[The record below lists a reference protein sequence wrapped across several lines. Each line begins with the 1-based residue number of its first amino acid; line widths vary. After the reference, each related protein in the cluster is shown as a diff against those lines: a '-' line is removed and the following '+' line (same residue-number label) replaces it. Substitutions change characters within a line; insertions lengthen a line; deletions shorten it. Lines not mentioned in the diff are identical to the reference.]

1 MYARSSDARIEWGEV
16 VEATFSIDQRFRYDY
31 PGPIADLQHRLMV
44 VPREFHGDQRRVASR
59 LAVAP
64 TAAVH
69 EALDRFGNPVASVFA
84 RRVERHIEFD
94 HRSLVTRTLGEH
106 HVPAAMLEDEAL
118 LRPTALTA
126 CDATLRDAAKG
137 LRSEHAQP
145 LLLANAINAYVHANM
160 HYLAATTVETSAVE
174 AFTLRAGVCQ
184 DYAHVALALARR
196 CGLAA
201 RYVSGHLLG
210 EGGTHAWIEILV
222 PDGAG
227 ARVLAYDPTHGSLV
241 DLRYVIVA
249 VGRDYADVAPTSGVF
264 TAPYNGEL
272 TATKAVTVTHVR
284 YTS

>member
-1 MYARSSDARIEWGEV
+1 MYARSSDARIEWDDV
-16 VEATFSIDQRFRYDY
+16 VEATFSIDQCFRYDY

-44 VPREFHGDQRRVASR
+44 VPREFHGDQRRVSSR

-64 TAAVH
+64 SAAVH

-84 RRVERHIEFD
+84 RRIERHIEFD
-94 HRSLVTRTLGEH
+94 HRSLVTRTRGEH

-126 CDATLRDAAKG
+126 CDADLRDAAKR
-137 LRSEHAQP
+137 LQAEHAQP
-145 LLLANAINAYVHANM
+145 MLLATAINAYVHAHM
-160 HYLAATTVETSAVE
+160 HYLAGTTVETSAVE
-174 AFTLRAGVCQ
+174 AFGLRAGVCQ
-184 DYAHVALALARR
+184 DYAHIALALARR

-222 PDGAG
+222 PAGSG
-227 ARVLAYDPTHGSLV
+227 ARVLAYDPTHGSVV

-264 TAPYNGEL
+264 TARYNGEL
-272 TATKAVTVTHVR
+272 TATKTVTVTQVR
-284 YTS
+284 YCS